1 MMSRK
6 IAILLVVTG
15 AVFMSTTGIF
25 MRMLEHAG
33 PFQVLLYRA
42 IGLCGMLA
50 LLICIRRRISFPAL
64 LRSLDRQDLQI
75 GFCLSMAFTGF
86 VFSILYTSVAS
97 TLFIITV
104 SPLLAASIAW
114 IWIGEKPHPFTWL
127 AMAASSGGVILMI
140 GDGISTGRTFG
151 NVCAL
156 VAAGAFAIM
165 LVLARKNRK
174 TDILGGTFVGGV
186 LSSIYGLIC
195 SIALAGSVH
204 VEMYDLALILVMGA
218 LATGLGIGL
227 VTWATP
233 FIPAAE
239 VSVLV
244 LVESA
249 LGPIWVWMLGFE
261 GMTRVEFLGGA
272 IVFVSVIALSL
283 MTAKSSVLHDSP

>member
-1 MMSRK
+1 
-6 IAILLVVTG
+6 
-15 AVFMSTTGIF
+15 
-25 MRMLEHAG
+25 
-33 PFQVLLYRA
+33 
-42 IGLCGMLA
+42 
-50 LLICIRRRISFPAL
+50 
-64 LRSLDRQDLQI
+64 
-75 GFCLSMAFTGF
+75 
-86 VFSILYTSVAS
+86 
-97 TLFIITV
+97 
-104 SPLLAASIAW
+104 
-114 IWIGEKPHPFTWL
+114 
-127 AMAASSGGVILMI
+127 MI

-204 VEMYDLALILVMGA
+204 VEMYDLALILIMGA

-272 IVFVSVIALSL
+272 IVFVSVIALSF